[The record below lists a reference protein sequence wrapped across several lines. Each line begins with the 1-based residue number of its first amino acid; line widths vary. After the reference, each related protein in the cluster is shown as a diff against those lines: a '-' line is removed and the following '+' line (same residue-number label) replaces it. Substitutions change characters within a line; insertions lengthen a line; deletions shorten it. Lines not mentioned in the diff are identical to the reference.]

1 MARVS
6 LGSVLKPFQSGPRER
21 PGQSPL
27 RGTPSCQVAQPG
39 EREDQGARACVRAGE
54 AQGVG
59 RGGAWS
65 RVIFPVTSAELAG
78 DAWPGLPGSVWK
90 FKCSQ
95 GRQESQG
102 RVGFGAAWR
111 LPWPGGQP
119 AALRR
124 TQPSLP
130 LRDRPLVLPGPTGS
144 QGGQQ
149 RPGGLAHSHPHAPC
163 AMSPTSQQPG
173 EDIQE
178 LSTLC
183 PGTPSVRSV
192 SSKGNPQ
199 SMALPRWLYKFE
211 GPSGVVRSDPGGEDV
226 GQDAGCPPAG
236 VTPAWAP
243 QPPGGQATWPEDILL
258 SDCPL
263 RWTVLAASTGPHPPR
278 PRHYLT
284 DPSPS
289 LTLPQ
294 ARLLQEGPCWPRRLS
309 AHPPR
314 C

>member
-1 MARVS
+1 MRV
-6 LGSVLKPFQSGPRER
+6 
-21 PGQSPL
+21 
-27 RGTPSCQVAQPG
+27 
-39 EREDQGARACVRAGE
+39 RACVRAGE

-163 AMSPTSQQPG
+163 AMSPTSQHPG

-199 SMALPRWLYKFE
+199 SMALPRWPYKFE

-263 RWTVLAASTGPHPPR
+263 RWTVLAASTCPHPPR

-309 AHPPR
+309 AHPPG

>member
-183 PGTPSVRSV
+183 PGTPSVQSV
-192 SSKGNPQ
+192 SW
-199 SMALPRWLYKFE
+199 LPVMT
-211 GPSGVVRSDPGGEDV
+211 PV
-226 GQDAGCPPAG
+226 CPPKEILR
-236 VTPAWAP
+236 AWLSRGGRTSSRNHLGSFEATLAVKTWAKM
-243 QPPGGQATWPEDILL
+243 QAARQLVSHPPGHRSLQAARPHGPRTSSCQTVPSAGL
-258 SDCPL
+258 SWL
-263 RWTVLAASTGPHPPR
+263 RPPAPTPPGPV
-278 PRHYLT
+278 T
-284 DPSPS
+284 
-289 LTLPQ
+289 T
-294 ARLLQEGPCWPRRLS
+294 
-309 AHPPR
+309 
-314 C
+314 